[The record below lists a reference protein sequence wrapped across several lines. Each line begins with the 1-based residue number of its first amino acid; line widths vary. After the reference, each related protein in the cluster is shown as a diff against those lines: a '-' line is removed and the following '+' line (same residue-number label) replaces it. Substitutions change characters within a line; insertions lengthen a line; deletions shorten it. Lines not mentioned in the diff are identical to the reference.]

1 MITLAIKSFYLW
13 TPFSLSEPINDAF
26 SLAQPEK
33 WEIPPPD
40 FIDRKKQRKLN
51 DFSKLVL
58 HSAIKC
64 STPENRNFITVL
76 SSRNG
81 DINNALK
88 VLQDIAKDELVSPQM
103 FVNSVL
109 NMPFAHYSIFFQN
122 DLPSSAISS
131 SESSLGYGFLETAL
145 NLKRFC
151 ENDVLLTCADLPLNG
166 DLETYSDTPC
176 LPYSLSMIISND
188 DNQKNRFCFEY
199 EPYTGQ
205 RKQNQVPDALEF
217 YFRFLNGSNDTF
229 ISETSDS
236 RFTWKRQSPV
246 PNF

>member
-13 TPFSLSEPINDAF
+13 TPFSLIEPIRDVY
-26 SLAQPEK
+26 SLPQPEK
-33 WEIPPPD
+33 WEIPSPD
-40 FIDRKKQRKLN
+40 FIDKKKQRKLN

-64 STPENRNFITVL
+64 SAPENRSYITVL

-88 VLQDIAKDELVSPQM
+88 VLQDIVKDELISPQM

-122 DLPSSAISS
+122 NLPSSAISTN
-131 SESSLGYGFLETAL
+131 ESSLGYGFLEAAL
-145 NLKRFC
+145 NLKRFNG
-151 ENDVLLTCADLPLNG
+151 NDVLLTCADLPLDG
-166 DLETYSDTPC
+166 DLESYSDTSY

-188 DNQKNRFCFEY
+188 DNQNKRFCFEY

-205 RKQNQVPDALEF
+205 KKQNQIPDALEF
-217 YFRFLNGSNDTF
+217 YFHFLNGSNDTF

-236 RFTWKRQSPV
+236 RFTWKKQSPV
-246 PNF
+246 CNF

>member
-13 TPFSLSEPINDAF
+13 TPFSLSEPINDLH

-33 WEIPPPD
+33 WEVPSPD
-40 FIDRKKQRKLN
+40 FIDKKKQRKLN

-64 STPENRNFITVL
+64 SAPENRNFITIL

-109 NMPFAHYSIFFQN
+109 NMPFAYYSIFFQN
-122 DLPSSAISS
+122 NLPSSAIST
-131 SESSLGYGFLETAL
+131 SESSLGYGFLEAVM
-145 NLKRFC
+145 NLQRFKG
-151 ENDVLLTCADLPLNG
+151 NNVLLTCADLPLDG
-166 DLETYSDTPC
+166 DLEDYCDTHY

-188 DNQKNRFCFEY
+188 HNQKIRCCFDC
-199 EPYTGQ
+199 EPNSNQ
-205 RKQNQVPDALEF
+205 KKQNQIPDALEF
-217 YFRFLNGSNDTF
+217 YFHFLNGSNDTF
-229 ISETSDS
+229 VSETSDF
-236 RFTWKRQSPV
+236 RFIWKKQSPA
-246 PNF
+246 